1 MNQNI
6 EWVREARAGDSE
18 AFSKLYETI
27 YKELYKFALYTL
39 KNTYDAE
46 DIVSETVI
54 AAWQEIPR
62 LRKEEAFHGWIF
74 RILTNKCKR
83 RLKQSGEK
91 TVQIQEDLLCEEW
104 DVCQEMDVRK
114 AFFQLSDEERL
125 ILSMNLFGGYS
136 SKEIGKELKMKDN
149 TVRTKQRRALKKME
163 ICLRE

>member
-1 MNQNI
+1 M
-6 EWVREARAGDSE
+6 
-18 AFSKLYETI
+18 
-27 YKELYKFALYTL
+27 
-39 KNTYDAE
+39 
-46 DIVSETVI
+46 
-54 AAWQEIPR
+54 
-62 LRKEEAFHGWIF
+62 
-74 RILTNKCKR
+74 
-83 RLKQSGEK
+83 
-91 TVQIQEDLLCEEW
+91 QIQEDLLCEEW